1 MLQIFIPSY
10 HGPFKNHIIEL
21 WKIHNKIIHIQL
33 ITLYIKKTSKSTMKS
48 YIPRKVPKHALKCN
62 LDQKVQGRETM
73 LHF

>member
-1 MLQIFIPSY
+1 
-10 HGPFKNHIIEL
+10 
-21 WKIHNKIIHIQL
+21 
-33 ITLYIKKTSKSTMKS
+33 MKS